1 MHHRNYVGIT
11 NLPLQPIDRQIVEMK
26 IKNLAYMASISV
38 LIFGSGVLGFLEIR
52 KNPAIPFQGR
62 QHLQAAPHRKLSV
75 SIPKSTILVLL
86 AVGVVGVLS
95 VRRKKQTTKSPAQQE
110 PPQRISEDRN
120 KAFIKLN
127 KEYLNL
133 QYKITQH
140 KFSGD
145 TPPDGLLD
153 EISNIERKVRL
164 ISKALE

>member
-1 MHHRNYVGIT
+1 
-11 NLPLQPIDRQIVEMK
+11 MK
-26 IKNLAYMASISV
+26 TKNLAYIASISM
-38 LIFGSGVLGFLEIR
+38 LIIGTGVLGFFEIR
-52 KNPAIPFQGR
+52 KKPLIVHHGS
-62 QHLQAAPHRKLSV
+62 QHHQVAPDSNLSV

-86 AVGVVGVLS
+86 AVGVIGLLAIH
-95 VRRKKQTTKSPAQQE
+95 RKKKSKGSPVQQKT
-110 PPQRISEDRN
+110 PKRISEDRD

-145 TPPDGLLD
+145 NPPDGLLD

-164 ISKALE
+164 ISRALE